1 MPTIAKANEAAIYY
15 NISLPSLRKWAREGT
30 IPVQRTPGGQY
41 RYILPS
47 KQDDPEQLPNDGD
60 WSSNIIYAR
69 VSSRKQYDDLQRQSN
84 YLKQRYPN
92 YSIVTDI
99 GSGINFERKGFKTIL
114 ERLFQG
120 HVTKVVVA
128 HQDRFVRFGF
138 DFFQWIFTKFNA
150 VLETVD
156 KPSVSNGEDLVADI
170 MEIFTVFTARFY
182 GRRKYSNTDDVIK
195 ETKGLSKSKPKKT
208 I

>member
-1 MPTIAKANEAAIYY
+1 MPAIVKANEAAIYY
-15 NISLPSLRKWAREGT
+15 NISIPNLRKWAREGT

-47 KQDDPEQLPNDGD
+47 KQDEPEQLPIDNN
-60 WSSNIIYAR
+60 WSANIIYAR
-69 VSSRKQYDDLQRQSN
+69 VSSRKQFDDLQRQSN
-84 YLKQRYPN
+84 YLKQKYPT
-92 YSIVTDI
+92 YSIVTDV
-99 GSGINFERKGFKTIL
+99 GSGINFQRTGFKTIL

-120 HVTKVVVA
+120 HVKTVVVA

-138 DFFQWIFTKFNA
+138 DFFQWLFTKFNA

-170 MEIFTVFTARFY
+170 MEIFTVFTARYY
-182 GRRKYSNTDDVIK
+182 GRRKYKHTDDVIK
-195 ETKGLSKSKPKKT
+195 KIKSLPKSKPKKT